1 MIVSVA
7 WIAACL
13 LASWV
18 IIRRRD
24 FAGAPIG
31 RRQGS
36 GTPVRAVAALA
47 VVLAL
52 LAIVRDL
59 RLLRAVARVRRPGW
73 SGAQIGH

>member
-1 MIVSVA
+1 VRRWWSASWSLAVIVSVA

-31 RRQGS
+31 RRQGW
-36 GTPVRAVAALA
+36 GTPVRAVAASRSSSRCSRSF
-47 VVLAL
+47 V
-52 LAIVRDL
+52 IYGCFE
-59 RLLRAVARVRRPGW
+59 P
-73 SGAQIGH
+73 